1 MSTIVQIQVNVDDAR
16 ALSALTNIDAMCKS
30 LSSSPVTIKIDA
42 GAMSQVTGLSDAMRT
57 LQGTMSQTKFSQI
70 GTSDESG
77 KIAKVSKEVKTYND
91 QLGRTVE
98 VTKKVNK
105 AGEAT
110 FSTKMT
116 SDFAK
121 QNSAI
126 AKQAQ
131 YMQEAT
137 AMYEQY
143 KAQSE
148 AAAQPTALQNQ
159 INMLTGVSRKTKS
172 AEDSWKSYFST
183 AESASQKFISL
194 DTGFA
199 NLSNN
204 IRTAS
209 DSGKYAKGTF
219 SELSE
224 SVSGAKTRLGALGT
238 SFKNGKIT
246 AEEYA
251 RGVNDIATESAEL
264 TNRFA
269 NLKGGLKETS
279 GLTKLLGGNFMQ
291 IAAKQ
296 AAWQLLGDA
305 VAGVKNSFKEALSTM
320 KDVDSELATV
330 RKVTGMSA
338 EEIDA
343 LGDAAYSTASKYGVS
358 ANEYLESVSTFARAG
373 YKEAAEGLGELAI
386 KTQLVGDTN
395 QDIATQFLLSAD
407 AAWKYNGNVEKLS
420 LALDKANVIDN
431 NYSTSIQKIAEG
443 LPIVANVAAMAG
455 MSMDET
461 MAMLGTITATTQES
475 GTKAA
480 TAARALIL
488 NILGDT
494 TTEISDGVTAT
505 EESVQSLSGILQKY
519 APDVVAAAQ
528 ATGELINPMEAIE
541 ALSKAA
547 KDGLISEA
555 DLMTMVSALGGK
567 LRTNQLLALLEN
579 FDMYKSMMEDMS
591 TAAGS
596 ADDELGVMLDTWAA
610 KTNILKNTWTE
621 FVSHIADTEAIK
633 AGLDLV
639 IGLVEVLDSGFGKFA
654 VTVAGTTVA
663 VALLS
668 KGIVALETG
677 ITALALSQ
685 GPLAAG
691 VTTTAAAFKVL
702 TGAMLANPLFWVAGG
717 AALIYGIVKGVDALT
732 TTYDEQGAVVQQL
745 ESEYE
750 AAYGQGSRLDELK
763 SKTEALTEAEQRE
776 LDILKDRA
784 EVAKSNLQEEKDA
797 EYDLWRQGWT
807 SASTTGKYD
816 EFGNYLGEEYTTKAT
831 QWLNGFRGA
840 IADVRA
846 EYEEGKML
854 DSEYAQ
860 RLSEISSGYDDLV
873 EQIEDYQEEG
883 REIPSSLQEIL
894 DLYNSLNHQI
904 AEITQTTGDAEGATE
919 NTASSLEATANAANA
934 AADALKRYNNEIE
947 QLGNREENADAMQTM
962 FNNAVEDFNQGK
974 LGSSYIRGLVDT
986 LLPPEVFRELGYSYE
1001 AGMNELLN
1009 SVTGRVLAS
1018 DNPGNAWYNELL
1030 AARDSGILDGIIDFD
1045 ESGGIK
1051 AIASYKKVAEAMH
1064 TTEAF
1069 AQASTEHLMA
1079 QKDGLTYTGEQAT
1092 NVIKQVNEQLEKSG
1106 AISDE
1111 NSVGFKSFV
1120 DALSSVTGASSEGT
1134 LFEQIEAL
1142 SNAGAIDWNAL
1153 LGVDSADAGL
1163 QKIKA
1168 LFAELEASKDEASS
1182 SGEDVGPQFNLDGL
1196 EATVDAYNEVAEA
1209 KKNASGDVDGAVNVS
1224 GAEEA
1229 ERKLKDVK
1237 EAKSG
1242 AQGSVTT
1249 DVTANGASTAAGD
1262 IKEVGDAADNLPPHK
1277 FIRISA
1283 GGNAQTVIGNVQ
1295 LAINALKDKT
1305 VTLTVVERRVGA
1317 GGNSSGGMDIT
1328 NPDFGNVTPTANGT
1342 DNFPGG
1348 TAIVND
1354 GAPVNGSSAELIM
1367 DKQGAYIAN
1376 DGKITAVELEP
1387 GAKVF
1392 TAKETQEIFKEAKK
1406 SFISTFAGGSLKPN
1420 GGNSSGNG
1428 GVYGGSYSGGTGA
1441 GGSTASSSSNDA
1453 LKKEIDEKLDNLDK
1467 QIKLAQNRN
1476 DKAKEQALQ
1485 QEAAKLIREYVQK
1498 YLDKGYSNTSNE
1510 VLDLLN
1516 KGYGYSD
1523 DLMNELVDALESLTN
1538 ATDAANKLAE
1548 KEQALEKAR
1557 QELENTKKQRTVR
1570 IYNAATQQWEWVAK
1584 ADDILKAQEK
1594 LAEAEKDYNDAKLE
1608 QELDAIRNGNIGDI
1622 GDLTMSPA
1630 LRELISKAS
1639 EEEQRRITDIL
1650 HAISGGATGTVDAT
1664 GESIFRSTDS
1674 HDVYYQ
1680 FGDLKLSEAEAKTMT
1695 VKELADQLRTLSLT

>member
-1 MSTIVQIQVNVDDAR
+1 MSTIVQIQVNVDDAK
-16 ALSALTNIDAMCKS
+16 ALSSLTNIENIIKRINNT
-30 LSSSPVTIKIDA
+30 PIKISSA
-42 GAMSQVTGLSDAMRT
+42 GVDLPSGGNGSGAGFGGGGSSGAGVLRDVSNAATNLDTRLAKLSNSIKNADN
-57 LQGTMSQTKFSQI
+57 
-70 GTSDESG
+70 SG
-77 KIAKVSKEVKTYND
+77 KHAKDNFKGLAQSVSATKEK
-91 QLGRTVE
+91 L
-98 VTKKVNK
+98 
-105 AGEAT
+105 
-110 FSTKMT
+110 STLT
-116 SDFAK
+116 
-121 QNSAI
+121 
-126 AKQAQ
+126 
-131 YMQEAT
+131 T
-137 AMYEQY
+137 QY
-143 KAQSE
+143 KGGKIS
-148 AAAQPTALQNQ
+148 QNEYVS
-159 INMLTGVSRKTKS
+159 GVKEIS
-172 AEDSWKSYFST
+172 AESVKLT
-183 AESASQKFISL
+183 NQ
-194 DTGFA
+194 FA
-199 NLSNN
+199 NLEGN
-204 IRTAS
+204 I
-209 DSGKYAKGTF
+209 
-219 SELSE
+219 
-224 SVSGAKTRLGALGT
+224 
-238 SFKNGKIT
+238 
-246 AEEYA
+246 
-251 RGVNDIATESAEL
+251 
-264 TNRFA
+264 
-269 NLKGGLKETS
+269 KETS

-519 APDVVAAAQ
+519 APDVVAAAK

-596 ADDELGVMLDTWAA
+596 ADDEMGVMLDTWAA

-621 FVSHIADTEAIK
+621 FISHLIDTSAIK
-633 AGLDLV
+633 IGLDAV
-639 IGLVEVLDSGFGKFA
+639 TGFIKVLDSGFGKFA

-663 VALLS
+663 VALLF

-732 TTYDEQGAVVQQL
+732 TTYDEQVAVVQQL

-784 EVAKSNLQEEKDA
+784 EVAKSNLQEAKDA

-807 SASTTGKYD
+807 NASTTGKYD

-919 NTASSLEATANAANA
+919 NTASSLKE
-934 AADALKRYNNEIE
+934 AADAADAAAQAVERYNNA
-947 QLGNREENADAMQTM
+947 LSGLSDREEAANDIQSKFNKALADFQ
-962 FNNAVEDFNQGK
+962 DGK
-974 LGSSYIRGLVDT
+974 LGSIELGKFLDTYIPDDVK
-986 LLPPEVFRELGYSYE
+986 RELNYNIQDMMEWVLNGNV
-1001 AGMNELLN
+1001 GRILN
-1009 SVTGRVLAS
+1009 S
-1018 DNPGNAWYNELL
+1018 DNMFGEFYDVIKENV
-1030 AARDSGILDGIIDFD
+1030 DSGALDGIVTMDDQGVIRT
-1045 ESGGIK
+1045 IT
-1051 AIASYKKVAEAMH
+1051 SYKELAEALQI
-1064 TTEAF
+1064 TEA
-1069 AQASTEHLMA
+1069 QAEAFGHGLSNYM
-1079 QKDGLTYTGEQAT
+1079 DGVFYTGEEAQQIVGDVGKVLST
-1092 NVIKQVNEQLEKSG
+1092 SF
-1106 AISDE
+1106 SDGTA
-1111 NSVGFKSFV
+1111 SLSDFTQ
-1120 DALSSVTGASSEGT
+1120 ALSEITGANTSTELSGVFEG
-1134 LFEQIEAL
+1134 LMR
-1142 SNAGAIDWNAL
+1142 AGALDWKTMLGAGSMDEAMQIINSYLHSIDE
-1153 LGVDSADAGL
+1153 GVDQLSENPADVKINFDADEAVAGL
-1163 QKIKA
+1163 
-1168 LFAELEASKDEASS
+1168 E
-1182 SGEDVGPQFNLDGL
+1182 GL
-1196 EATVDAYNEVAEA
+1196 EAQKEQVEGPAEVQATVT
-1209 KKNASGDVDGAVNVS
+1209 

-1229 ERKLKDVK
+1229 EQKLNNVQN
-1237 EAKSG
+1237 AKSG
-1242 AQGSVTT
+1242 AQGPVSMFISA
-1249 DVTANGASTAAGD
+1249 DGASTAANEIGN
-1262 IKEVGDAADNLPPHK
+1262 VGDAANGLPGSK
-1277 FIRISA
+1277 NIRVSA
-1283 GGNAQTVIGNVQ
+1283 GGNALGVIGSVQ
-1295 LAINALKDKT
+1295 GGLDSLHDKT
-1305 VTLTVVERRVGA
+1305 VTITVVEKRLGA
-1317 GGNSSGGMDIT
+1317 NGGTFDWGS
-1328 NPDFGNVTPTANGT
+1328 GNVHSDAISGVLPQSAQGT
-1342 DNFPGG
+1342 DNFQGG
-1348 TAIVND
+1348 PVIVND

-1376 DGKITAVELEP
+1376 DGKITALELEP
-1387 GAKVF
+1387 GARIF
-1392 TAKETQEIFKEAKK
+1392 NAKETQEIFKDAKK
-1406 SFISTFAGGSLKPN
+1406 SFISTFAGGTGLVRP

-1538 ATDAANKLAE
+1538 ATDEANKLAE

-1594 LAEAEKDYNDAKLE
+1594 LADAEKDYNDAKLE

-1680 FGDLKLSEAEAKTMT
+1680 FGDLKLSEAEAKNMT

>member
-30 LSSSPVTIKIDA
+30 LSNSPVTIKVDA

-57 LQGTMSQTKFSQI
+57 LQGTMSQTKFSQM
-70 GTSDESG
+70 GASDESG

-121 QNSAI
+121 QNSAM

-159 INMLTGVSRKTKS
+159 INMLTGVSRETKS
-172 AEDSWKSYFST
+172 AEDSWKSYFSVLDT
-183 AESASQKFISL
+183 STKKSTSL
-194 DTGFA
+194 DTGLA

-204 IRTAS
+204 IRTAA

-219 SELSE
+219 SEVSE
-224 SVSGAKTRLGALGT
+224 SVETAKTNLRTLNAN
-238 SFKNGKIT
+238 FKSGKIT
-246 AEEYA
+246 ADEYEQ
-251 RGVNDIATESAEL
+251 GVNGIAKESAEL

-269 NLKGGLKETS
+269 NLKGGVKETS
-279 GLTKLLGGNFMQ
+279 GLTKLLGNDFMK

-505 EESVQSLSGILQKY
+505 EESVQSLSGVLQKY

-610 KTNILKNTWTE
+610 KTNTLKNTWTE
-621 FVSHIADTEAIK
+621 FISHLIDTSSIK
-633 AGLDLV
+633 IGLDAV
-639 IGLVEVLDSGFGKFA
+639 TGFIKTLDSDFGKFA
-654 VTVAGTTVA
+654 ITVAGVTA
-663 VALLS
+663 VVGGLQSAFGALGKTNFGKTFKQILDGAATL
-668 KGIVALETG
+668 KEG
-677 ITALALSQ
+677 
-685 GPLAAG
+685 LAAL
-691 VTTTAAAFKVL
+691 TA
-702 TGAMLANPLFWVAGG
+702 ANPLLFAVAAGT
-717 AALIYGIVKGVDALT
+717 AAGYGIAKLVDHLNVSFEEQTQIVEELQQKYDAL
-732 TTYDEQGAVVQQL
+732 YGSG
-745 ESEYE
+745 SEYE
-750 AAYGQGSRLDELK
+750 DLAQRADS
-763 SKTEALTEAEQRE
+763 LTEAEKNRLHVLEAEKIAWEDTIKLETQRRADKFKDDWNDE
-776 LDILKDRA
+776 VKGNAVVSSKFGGILNYNTEGQKALAILKDNVDWLSQSYEQGTISQGDYRSGLSDLINTYKDTATTIRELKDGGATVTESMSDFLDTYDKAAQMLA
-784 EVAKSNLQEEKDA
+784 EFAGS
-797 EYDLWRQGWT
+797 
-807 SASTTGKYD
+807 SD
-816 EFGNYLGEEYTTKAT
+816 EA
-831 QWLNGFRGA
+831 A
-840 IADVRA
+840 
-846 EYEEGKML
+846 
-854 DSEYAQ
+854 
-860 RLSEISSGYDDLV
+860 
-873 EQIEDYQEEG
+873 
-883 REIPSSLQEIL
+883 
-894 DLYNSLNHQI
+894 
-904 AEITQTTGDAEGATE
+904 GATE
-919 NTASSLEATANAANA
+919 NTASSLKE
-934 AADALKRYNNEIE
+934 AADAADAAAQAVERYNNALNG
-947 QLGNREENADAMQTM
+947 LGDRAAGATDIQNKFNKALADFQ
-962 FNNAVEDFNQGK
+962 EGK
-974 LGSSYIRGLVDT
+974 LGSA
-986 LLPPEVFRELGYSYE
+986 ELGAWIDAYIPDDVKREFSYNVQDMMDW
-1001 AGMNELLN
+1001 AMN
-1009 SVTGRVLAS
+1009 SVTGRVLTS
-1018 DNPGNAWYNELL
+1018 DNMAAAWGQEIKKAYQNGDLAGIVEMNE
-1030 AARDSGILDGIIDFD
+1030 DMSQITW
-1045 ESGGIK
+1045 IK
-1051 AIASYKKVAEAMH
+1051 SY
-1064 TTEAF
+1064 
-1069 AQASTEHLMA
+1069 
-1079 QKDGLTYTGEQAT
+1079 
-1092 NVIKQVNEQLEKSG
+1092 
-1106 AISDE
+1106 
-1111 NSVGFKSFV
+1111 
-1120 DALSSVTGASSEGT
+1120 DALAEKMQMTSAMAKEFTSNLDNYHDGVMYTAEEAQQIVGDVGKALATSASEGT
-1134 LFEQIEAL
+1134 ASLSDFTQAL
-1142 SNAGAIDWNAL
+1142 SEITGAKTSTELSGVFERLMANGAIDWNTMF
-1153 LGVDSADAGL
+1153 GVSTMDEAMQKVNDYLYSMDAGIDEL
-1163 QKIKA
+1163 SENPADVKINFDA
-1168 LFAELEASKDEASS
+1168 DEAMAGLNDLESKKKQV
-1182 SGEDVGPQFNLDGL
+1182 EGPAEVQ
-1196 EATVDAYNEVAEA
+1196 ATVT
-1209 KKNASGDVDGAVNVS
+1209 

-1229 ERKLKDVK
+1229 EQKLNNVQN
-1237 EAKSG
+1237 AKSG
-1242 AQGSVTT
+1242 AQGPVSMFISA
-1249 DVTANGASTAAGD
+1249 DGASTAANEIGN
-1262 IKEVGDAADNLPPHK
+1262 VGDAANGLPGSK
-1277 FIRISA
+1277 NIRLSA
-1283 GGNAQTVIGNVQ
+1283 GGNALGVIGSVQ
-1295 LAINALKDKT
+1295 GGLDSLHDKT
-1305 VTLTVVERRVGA
+1305 VTITVVEKRLGA
-1317 GGNSSGGMDIT
+1317 NGGTFDWGS
-1328 NPDFGNVTPTANGT
+1328 GNVHSDAISGLIPGSAQGT
-1342 DNFPGG
+1342 DNFQGG
-1348 TAIVND
+1348 PVIVND

-1387 GAKVF
+1387 GARIF
-1392 TAKETQEIFKEAKK
+1392 NAKETQEIFKDAKK
-1406 SFISTFAGGSLKPN
+1406 SFISTFAGGGGLPIL

-1428 GVYGGSYSGGTGA
+1428 GVYSGSYSGGTGA

-1523 DLMNELVDALESLTN
+1523 DLMNELVDALENLTN

-1548 KEQALEKAR
+1548 NEQALEKAR

-1594 LAEAEKDYNDAKLE
+1594 LADAEKDYNDTKLE

-1680 FGDLKLSEAEAKTMT
+1680 FGDLKLSEAEAKNMT

>member
-1 MSTIVQIQVNVDDAR
+1 MSTIVQIQVNVDDAK
-16 ALSALTNIDAMCKS
+16 ALSALTNIENIGKR
-30 LSSSPVTIKIDA
+30 LSSTPIEIKIN
-42 GAMSQVTGLSDAMRT
+42 
-57 LQGTMSQTKFSQI
+57 
-70 GTSDESG
+70 SG
-77 KIAKVSKEVKTYND
+77 DGEKVARSAIS
-91 QLGRTVE
+91 L
-98 VTKKVNK
+98 
-105 AGEAT
+105 
-110 FSTKMT
+110 
-116 SDFAK
+116 AK
-121 QNSAI
+121 QKAELAKAS
-126 AKQAQ
+126 AKQAAAEVKLQ
-131 YMQEAT
+131 TAQEKTKQT
-137 AMYEQY
+137 ANNLAAQQE
-143 KAQSE
+143 KTAQSANRLAAKQIKAASSTSKMGTE
-148 AAAQPTALQNQ
+148 AQKTSV
-159 INMLTGVSRKTKS
+159 LT
-172 AEDSWKSYFST
+172 D
-183 AESASQKFISL
+183 
-194 DTGFA
+194 
-199 NLSNN
+199 
-204 IRTAS
+204 
-209 DSGKYAKGTF
+209 
-219 SELSE
+219 
-224 SVSGAKTRLGALGT
+224 
-238 SFKNGKIT
+238 
-246 AEEYA
+246 
-251 RGVNDIATESAEL
+251 
-264 TNRFA
+264 
-269 NLKGGLKETS
+269 
-279 GLTKLLGGNFMQ
+279 LLGDRLDR
-291 IAAKQ
+291 IVAKQ
-296 AAWQLLGDA
+296 AAWQLIGNGIA
-305 VAGVKNSFKEALSTM
+305 AVKNAFSDALSTM

-330 RKVTGMSA
+330 RKVTGMSVN
-338 EEIDA
+338 EMNA

-431 NYSTSIQKIAEG
+431 NYATSIQKIAEG

-519 APDVVAAAQ
+519 APDVVAAAK

-591 TAAGS
+591 AAAGS
-596 ADDELGVMLDTWAA
+596 ADDELGVMLDTWTA

-621 FVSHIADTEAIK
+621 FVSHLIDTSAIKIGLDAVTGFIKVLDSDFGHFVITVAGVTAAVTLLSKAMATLRSTALISTLTGMLTSVADFK
-633 AGLDLV
+633 AGL
-639 IGLVEVLDSGFGKFA
+639 
-654 VTVAGTTVA
+654 
-663 VALLS
+663 ALLLKS
-668 KGIVALETG
+668 PVF
-677 ITALALSQ
+677 
-685 GPLAAG
+685 
-691 VTTTAAAFKVL
+691 VTAA
-702 TGAMLANPLFWVAGG
+702 TM
-717 AALIYGIVKGVDALT
+717 AAIYGIVKGVDALT
-732 TTYDEQGAVVQQL
+732 ATYDEQVAVVQQL

-807 SASTTGKYD
+807 NASTTGKYD

-840 IADVRA
+840 IAGVRA

-873 EQIEDYQEEG
+873 EQIEHYQEEG

-919 NTASSLEATANAANA
+919 NTASSLKE
-934 AADALKRYNNEIE
+934 AADAADAAAQAVERYNNA
-947 QLGNREENADAMQTM
+947 LSGLSDREEAANDIQSK
-962 FNNAVEDFNQGK
+962 FNKALKDFQDGK
-974 LGSSYIRGLVDT
+974 LGSIELGKFLDTYIPDDVK
-986 LLPPEVFRELGYSYE
+986 RELEYNIEDMMEWALNGNV
-1001 AGMNELLN
+1001 GRILN
-1009 SVTGRVLAS
+1009 S
-1018 DNPGNAWYNELL
+1018 DNMFGEFYDVIKENV
-1030 AARDSGILDGIIDFD
+1030 DSGALDGIVTMDDQGVIRT
-1045 ESGGIK
+1045 IT
-1051 AIASYKKVAEAMH
+1051 SYKELAEALQI
-1064 TTEAF
+1064 TEA
-1069 AQASTEHLMA
+1069 QAEALGH
-1079 QKDGLTYTGEQAT
+1079 GLSNYMNGVFYTGEEAQKIVGDVGKVLST
-1092 NVIKQVNEQLEKSG
+1092 SF
-1106 AISDE
+1106 SDGTA
-1111 NSVGFKSFV
+1111 SLSDFTQ
-1120 DALSSVTGASSEGT
+1120 ALSEITGANTSTELSGVFEG
-1134 LFEQIEAL
+1134 LMR
-1142 SNAGAIDWNAL
+1142 AGALDWKTMLGAGSMEDAMQIINSYLHSIDE
-1153 LGVDSADAGL
+1153 GVDELSENPADVKINFDADEAVAGL
-1163 QKIKA
+1163 
-1168 LFAELEASKDEASS
+1168 E
-1182 SGEDVGPQFNLDGL
+1182 GL
-1196 EATVDAYNEVAEA
+1196 EAKKEQVEGPAEVQATVT
-1209 KKNASGDVDGAVNVS
+1209 

-1229 ERKLKDVK
+1229 EQKLNNVQK
-1237 EAKSG
+1237 AKSG
-1242 AQGSVTT
+1242 AQGSVSMFISA
-1249 DVTANGASTAAGD
+1249 DGASTAANEIGN
-1262 IKEVGDAADNLPPHK
+1262 VGDAANGLPGSK
-1277 FIRISA
+1277 NIRVSA
-1283 GGNAQTVIGNVQ
+1283 GGNALGVIGSVQ
-1295 LAINALKDKT
+1295 GGLDSLHDKT
-1305 VTLTVVERRVGA
+1305 VTINVVEKRFGA
-1317 GGNSSGGMDIT
+1317 NGGSFDWGSGNAHSDAISGLL
-1328 NPDFGNVTPTANGT
+1328 PQSAQGT
-1342 DNFPGG
+1342 DNFQGG
-1348 TAIVND
+1348 PVIVND

-1376 DGKITAVELEP
+1376 DGKITALELEP
-1387 GAKVF
+1387 GARIF
-1392 TAKETQEIFKEAKK
+1392 NAKETQEIFKDAKK
-1406 SFISTFAGGSLKPN
+1406 SFISTFAGGTGLVRP

-1523 DLMNELVDALESLTN
+1523 DLINELVDALESLTN
-1538 ATDAANKLAE
+1538 ATDEANKLAE

-1680 FGDLKLSEAEAKTMT
+1680 FGDLKLSEAEAKNMT
-1695 VKELADQLRTLSLT
+1695 VKELADQLRTLNLT

>member
-1 MSTIVQIQVNVDDAR
+1 MSTIVQIQVNVDDAK
-16 ALSALTNIDAMCKS
+16 ALSALTNIENIGKR
-30 LSSSPVTIKIDA
+30 LSSTPIEIKIN
-42 GAMSQVTGLSDAMRT
+42 
-57 LQGTMSQTKFSQI
+57 
-70 GTSDESG
+70 SG
-77 KIAKVSKEVKTYND
+77 DGEKVARSAIS
-91 QLGRTVE
+91 L
-98 VTKKVNK
+98 
-105 AGEAT
+105 
-110 FSTKMT
+110 
-116 SDFAK
+116 AK
-121 QNSAI
+121 QKAELAKAS
-126 AKQAQ
+126 AKQAAAEVKLQ
-131 YMQEAT
+131 TAQEKTKQT
-137 AMYEQY
+137 ANNLAAQQE
-143 KAQSE
+143 KTAQSANRLAAKQIKAASSTSKMGTE
-148 AAAQPTALQNQ
+148 AQKTSV
-159 INMLTGVSRKTKS
+159 LT
-172 AEDSWKSYFST
+172 D
-183 AESASQKFISL
+183 
-194 DTGFA
+194 
-199 NLSNN
+199 
-204 IRTAS
+204 
-209 DSGKYAKGTF
+209 
-219 SELSE
+219 
-224 SVSGAKTRLGALGT
+224 
-238 SFKNGKIT
+238 
-246 AEEYA
+246 
-251 RGVNDIATESAEL
+251 
-264 TNRFA
+264 
-269 NLKGGLKETS
+269 
-279 GLTKLLGGNFMQ
+279 LLGDRLDR
-291 IAAKQ
+291 IVAKQ
-296 AAWQLLGDA
+296 AAWQLIGNGIA
-305 VAGVKNSFKEALSTM
+305 AVKNAFSDALSTM

-330 RKVTGMSA
+330 RKVTGMSVD
-338 EEIDA
+338 EMNE

-431 NYSTSIQKIAEG
+431 NYATSIQKIAEG

-519 APDVVAAAQ
+519 APDVVAAAK

-591 TAAGS
+591 AAAGS

-621 FVSHIADTEAIK
+621 FVSHLIDTSAIKIGLDAVTGFIKVLDSDFGHFVITVAGVTAAVTLLSKAMATLRSKALISTLTGMLTSVADFK
-633 AGLDLV
+633 AGL
-639 IGLVEVLDSGFGKFA
+639 
-654 VTVAGTTVA
+654 
-663 VALLS
+663 ALLLKS
-668 KGIVALETG
+668 PVFV
-677 ITALALSQ
+677 TAA
-685 GPLAAG
+685 
-691 VTTTAAAFKVL
+691 TTAA
-702 TGAMLANPLFWVAGG
+702 
-717 AALIYGIVKGVDALT
+717 IYGIVKGVDALT
-732 TTYDEQGAVVQQL
+732 TTYDEQVAVVQQL

-763 SKTEALTEAEQRE
+763 SKTEALTEAERRE
-776 LDILKDRA
+776 KEILQERA
-784 EVAKSNLQEEKDA
+784 DVANLNLQQAKDA

-807 SASTTGKYD
+807 NASTTGKYD

-860 RLSEISSGYDDLV
+860 RLSEISSRYDDLV

-919 NTASSLEATANAANA
+919 NTASSLKE
-934 AADALKRYNNEIE
+934 AADAADAAAQAVERYNNA
-947 QLGNREENADAMQTM
+947 LSGLSDREEAANDIQSKFNKALADFQ
-962 FNNAVEDFNQGK
+962 DGK
-974 LGSSYIRGLVDT
+974 LGSIELGKFLDTYIPDDVK
-986 LLPPEVFRELGYSYE
+986 RELNYNIQDMMEWAMSGNV
-1001 AGMNELLN
+1001 GRILN
-1009 SVTGRVLAS
+1009 SDDMFGEFYDVIKENV
-1018 DNPGNAWYNELL
+1018 
-1030 AARDSGILDGIIDFD
+1030 DSGALDDIVTMDDQGVIRTIT
-1045 ESGGIK
+1045 
-1051 AIASYKKVAEAMH
+1051 SYKELAEVLQITEAQAEALGH
-1064 TTEAF
+1064 
-1069 AQASTEHLMA
+1069 
-1079 QKDGLTYTGEQAT
+1079 GLSNYMNGVFYTGEEAQKIVGDVGKVLSTSFSDGTASLSDFTQALSEITGANTSTELSGVFEGLMRAGALDWKTMLGAGSMEDAMQIINSYLHSIDEGVDELSENPADVKINFDADEAMAGLNDLESKKEQVEGPAEVQAT
-1092 NVIKQVNEQLEKSG
+1092 
-1106 AISDE
+1106 
-1111 NSVGFKSFV
+1111 
-1120 DALSSVTGASSEGT
+1120 VTGAEDA
-1134 LFEQIEAL
+1134 EQKL
-1142 SNAGAIDWNAL
+1142 NN
-1153 LGVDSADAGL
+1153 V
-1163 QKIKA
+1163 QK
-1168 LFAELEASKDEASS
+1168 
-1182 SGEDVGPQFNLDGL
+1182 
-1196 EATVDAYNEVAEA
+1196 
-1209 KKNASGDVDGAVNVS
+1209 
-1224 GAEEA
+1224 
-1229 ERKLKDVK
+1229 
-1237 EAKSG
+1237 AKSG
-1242 AQGSVTT
+1242 AQGSVSMFISA
-1249 DVTANGASTAAGD
+1249 DGASTAANEIGN
-1262 IKEVGDAADNLPPHK
+1262 VGDAANGLPGSK
-1277 FIRISA
+1277 NIRVSA
-1283 GGNAQTVIGNVQ
+1283 GGNALGVIGSVQ
-1295 LAINALKDKT
+1295 GGLDSLHDKT
-1305 VTLTVVERRVGA
+1305 VTINVVEKRFGA
-1317 GGNSSGGMDIT
+1317 NGGSFDWGSGNAHSDAISGLL
-1328 NPDFGNVTPTANGT
+1328 PQSAQGT
-1342 DNFPGG
+1342 DNFQGG
-1348 TAIVND
+1348 PVIVND

-1376 DGKITAVELEP
+1376 DGKITALELEP
-1387 GAKVF
+1387 GARIF
-1392 TAKETQEIFKEAKK
+1392 NAKETQEIFKDAKK
-1406 SFISTFAGGSLKPN
+1406 SFISTFAGGTGLVRP

-1538 ATDAANKLAE
+1538 ATDEANKLAE

-1680 FGDLKLSEAEAKTMT
+1680 FGDLKLSEAEAKNMT